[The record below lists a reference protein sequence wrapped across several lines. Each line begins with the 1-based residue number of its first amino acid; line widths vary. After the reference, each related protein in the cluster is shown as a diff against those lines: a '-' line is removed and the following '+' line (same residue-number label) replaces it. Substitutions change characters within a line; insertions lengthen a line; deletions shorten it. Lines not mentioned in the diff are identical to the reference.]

1 MCLLCNSYA
10 SFSVT
15 SLIAVTEYLT
25 ESKHKEVGFILVY
38 SLFCFIRGFQSVL
51 ARKACWLALLIWE
64 QLEHTV
70 GHPPGASSNIILL
83 EVRLGCI
90 LLSLLPVP
98 AFASHNCLKAVLH
111 DTDQESEA
119 GSELSI

>member
-1 MCLLCNSYA
+1 MTDY
-10 SFSVT
+10 
-15 SLIAVTEYLT
+15 LI
-25 ESKHKEVGFILVY
+25 ESKHKEVEFILVY
-38 SLFCFIRGFQSVL
+38 RGFIRGFQSVL
-51 ARKACWLALLIWE
+51 ARKACRLALLIWE

-119 GSELSI
+119 GSELSM